1 MVIENLLIDDF
12 NRNAFGMNEDAQI
25 ELGVYKKR
33 TWLNNLKEFPLDLF
47 FFSSKEIINFHPC

>member
-47 FFSSKEIINFHPC
+47 FFFFKRNN